1 MRRTGWHGR
10 LAGAARW
17 RFMACSVSILL
28 AVCLLTVG
36 AAGNATETLTLHL
49 VAYVPEKTQ
58 VAVGRN
64 GDPFIRTTGTPEDFQ
79 LDEWTETY
87 SGIDYKVVCVTYV

>member
-1 MRRTGWHGR
+1 M
-10 LAGAARW
+10 
-17 RFMACSVSILL
+17 SILL

-36 AAGNATETLTLHL
+36 AAGKATETLTLHL

-87 SGIDYKVVCVTYV
+87 SGGAMGRLTVPSSVVRPVDSRVDGSWTRDL

>member
-17 RFMACSVSILL
+17 RFRAYSMSILL

-36 AAGNATETLTLHL
+36 AAGKATETLTLHL

-87 SGIDYKVVCVTYV
+87 SGIDYQVVCVTHV